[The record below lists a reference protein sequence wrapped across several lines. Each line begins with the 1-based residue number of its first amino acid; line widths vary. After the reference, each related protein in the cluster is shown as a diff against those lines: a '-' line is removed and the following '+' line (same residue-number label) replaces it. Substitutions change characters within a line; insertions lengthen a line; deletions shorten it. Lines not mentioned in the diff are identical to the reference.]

1 MAAIRLSYYEGGD
14 NFLVQLDPR
23 TKLLYILWVFA
34 LIIVFFHPLYQS
46 ITLVSLL
53 AAILLAGISLWS
65 VIKAGRFGVY
75 VGIASFVLWVIFKS
89 GDGNALFNIWRLQV
103 TDLGIMI
110 GLAVAIRIVAVLFAF
125 LVMAMTT
132 PTRDIITGL
141 YYLRVPMV
149 FAMTVGFVLRLIPQL
164 QSEHATIIEAQK
176 SRATEFDK
184 GGLFARFRKH
194 STYIIPL
201 VLRSLK
207 IVSDISIAM
216 EARAFDAY
224 TKRTFAR
231 HLEYSKVDKVIL
243 SVMAIIF
250 VSAIV
255 MRIAGLG
262 GIEGIVGFGQ

>member
-1 MAAIRLSYYEGGD
+1 MATIRLSYYEGDD
-14 NFLVQLDPR
+14 NFLVRLDPR
-23 TKLLYILWVFA
+23 TKLIYIVWVFA

-46 ITLVSLL
+46 ITLISLL

-75 VGIASFVLWVIFKS
+75 VGIASFLLWVIFES
-89 GDGNALFNIWRLQV
+89 GDGNVLFSIWRLQV
-103 TDLGIMI
+103 TDLGVMI

-141 YYLRVPMV
+141 YYLRIPMV

-207 IVSDISIAM
+207 IVSDLSVAM
-216 EARAFDAY
+216 EARAFDPY

-231 HLEYSKVDKVIL
+231 HLEYRNVDKVIL
-243 SVMAIIF
+243 SVMAIII
-250 VSAIV
+250 VSAII
-255 MRIAGLG
+255 MRIAGFG